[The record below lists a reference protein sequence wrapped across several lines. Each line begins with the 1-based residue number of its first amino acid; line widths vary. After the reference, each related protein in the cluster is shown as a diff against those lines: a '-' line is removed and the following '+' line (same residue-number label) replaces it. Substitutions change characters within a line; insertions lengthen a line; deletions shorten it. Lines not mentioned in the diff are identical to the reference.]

1 MFAHHARGGPGLA
14 LWTEECDSLWR
25 TPSSPPSPLI
35 VQRILRAA
43 LAGWS
48 CSAYRWA
55 RSSQPLN
62 SRSLL
67 GQGVRAT
74 RLQRPPRAQSRRS
87 SRLPQQRAA
96 PRRGYR
102 RRWCLASACSVLSA
116 QSCWVVLLCRFVSM
130 SLLTLSLCPLEAS
143 AVTRLRAVAVVPAH
157 PAPLRPAGVRVSRCE
172 APARLTKRPLPR
184 PVHR

>member
-102 RRWCLASACSVLSA
+102 RRWCLASACLGVLCA
-116 QSCWVVLLCRFVSM
+116 VLLGSLTMPLCVYVASDIIAMSARGKCRDA
-130 SLLTLSLCPLEAS
+130 LACCGC
-143 AVTRLRAVAVVPAH
+143 RAH
-157 PAPLRPAGVRVSRCE
+157 PPCPAAPRWCAGL
-172 APARLTKRPLPR
+172 AL
-184 PVHR
+184 